1 MRENVPYE
9 ITGVIVTS
17 INIPK
22 DDKAVRDA
30 RIQTANTPSVQ
41 PLKQST
47 QTSEVEPVQP
57 HQAAQQPR
65 SAIRQRTKKD
75 RRQGERRQ
83 RQENVLLDT
92 RSHRER
98 RKKLRRS
105 SDLDSDARQ
114 ETDKPTTKPRGVDVY
129 T

>member
-1 MRENVPYE
+1 M
-9 ITGVIVTS
+9 TS

-22 DDKAVRDA
+22 DDQAVRDA
-30 RIQTANTPSVQ
+30 RIRNTNTPSVQ
-41 PLKQST
+41 ALKQSAEAT
-47 QTSEVEPVQP
+47 GVEPVQP

-65 SAIRQRTKKD
+65 TAIRQRTKKD

-105 SDLDSDARQ
+105 TDLEPHQ
-114 ETDKPTTKPRGVDVY
+114 ESNEPTTKPRRGVDVF

>member
-1 MRENVPYE
+1 
-9 ITGVIVTS
+9 VTS

-22 DDKAVRDA
+22 DDNAVRDA
-30 RIQTANTPSVQ
+30 RIQNTNTPSVQ
-41 PLKQST
+41 AVKQSA
-47 QTSEVEPVQP
+47 QTSGVEPVQP

-65 SAIRQRTKKD
+65 TAIRQRTKKD

-92 RSHRER
+92 RNHRER
-98 RKKLRRS
+98 RKKMRRN
-105 SDLDSDARQ
+105 SDLEARQ

>member
-1 MRENVPYE
+1 M
-9 ITGVIVTS
+9 TS

-22 DDKAVRDA
+22 DDTAVRDA
-30 RIQTANTPSVQ
+30 RIQNTTTPSVQ
-41 PLKQST
+41 ALKPSAQP
-47 QTSEVEPVQP
+47 SEVEAVEP
-57 HQAAQQPR
+57 HQPAQQPR
-65 SAIRQRTKKD
+65 TAIRQRAKQD
-75 RRQGERRQ
+75 RRKGERRK

-105 SDLDSDARQ
+105 DDLEARQ
-114 ETDKPTTKPRGVDVY
+114 ETDQATPNRRGIDVY